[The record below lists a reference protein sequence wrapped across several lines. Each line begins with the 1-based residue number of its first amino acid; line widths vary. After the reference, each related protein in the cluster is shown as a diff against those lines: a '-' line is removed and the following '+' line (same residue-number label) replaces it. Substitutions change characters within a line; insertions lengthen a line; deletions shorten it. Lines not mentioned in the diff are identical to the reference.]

1 MLEPAFVVFGSG
13 NVLWLEE
20 LEGVG
25 VVEDREAKTGFVN
38 LGGIKGCG
46 EGYVGVVWAEDD
58 FTAPRVEDLGM
69 TIVGK
74 FANLSDSVDSYYE
87 GLVFDGTGSEEGV
100 PDIDALF
107 WPVGYVDYGIVVGE
121 GLRVLGG
128 WDVVGGGVGVA
139 TAPDGETEI
148 VAHKKEEA

>member
-46 EGYVGVVWAEDD
+46 EGYVGVVWA
-58 FTAPRVEDLGM
+58 
-69 TIVGK
+69 
-74 FANLSDSVDSYYE
+74 
-87 GLVFDGTGSEEGV
+87 
-100 PDIDALF
+100 
-107 WPVGYVDYGIVVGE
+107 
-121 GLRVLGG
+121 
-128 WDVVGGGVGVA
+128 
-139 TAPDGETEI
+139 
-148 VAHKKEEA
+148 